1 MLSCSI
7 RALID
12 SVVEVVSCSIACAA
26 SPVLVLIVLLSC
38 SMRAVE
44 ELGGGLAAGLDLLG
58 HRLGAADQQLL
69 EAADAGVEVVGDLH
83 GAVAERLVDVV
94 DLGADALGELGAAHV
109 DDGGDV
115 ADALVE
121 RGDDLL
127 AAFGQR
133 LGDVHDARR
142 RAPR

>member
-1 MLSCSI
+1 M
-7 RALID
+7 
-12 SVVEVVSCSIACAA
+12 IACSA
-26 SPVLVLIVLLSC
+26 SLVLVLIVVESC
-38 SMRAVE
+38 SMRA
-44 ELGGGLAAGLDLLG
+44 LRMSAAALLRISICFG
-58 HRLGAADQQLL
+58 HLHGAADQQLL
-69 EAADAGVEVVGDLH
+69 EAADAGVEIVGDLH

-94 DLGADALGELGAAHV
+94 DLGAERVGELRAAHV

-127 AAFGQR
+127 AAVGQR
-133 LGDVHDARR
+133 LGDVHDAAS